1 MPQNGLPKGRFNKP
15 VAKTAQRFS
24 GSVSFDWRL
33 YRYDIAG
40 SIAHAAALA
49 RSGIITR
56 DEQKQ
61 LRPACA
67 LSKKGMPFREAHE
80 IVAKLV
86 ARSAAKSILLN
97 DVPLAEIKKHSSL
110 FAETPQVFDVH
121 RSLAKRKAI
130 GAPLPKNITAQIK
143 RWRVRL

>member
-1 MPQNGLPKGRFNKP
+1 LPQNGLPKGRFNKA

-49 RSGIITR
+49 RS
-56 DEQKQ
+56 
-61 LRPACA
+61 
-67 LSKKGMPFREAHE
+67 
-80 IVAKLV
+80 
-86 ARSAAKSILLN
+86 
-97 DVPLAEIKKHSSL
+97 EIKKHSSL

-130 GAPLPKNITAQIK
+130 GAPSPKNIAAQIK